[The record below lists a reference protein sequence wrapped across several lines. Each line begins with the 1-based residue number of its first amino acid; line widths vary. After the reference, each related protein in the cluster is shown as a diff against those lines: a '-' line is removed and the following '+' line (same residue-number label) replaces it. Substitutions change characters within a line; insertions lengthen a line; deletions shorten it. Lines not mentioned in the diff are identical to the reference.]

1 MSASLEKAKKNIE
14 KLLRNNKIGKLSDEV
29 KNRQTLTRDDSL
41 TSDEKVSQKGQL
53 KRMEIISDHTGRD
66 YAYLRS
72 NGGIKDLAH
81 LHGNIENF
89 IGMSMIPTGVIGPV
103 AVVGGDAG
111 GDYFVP
117 MSTTQGSLIAAY
129 NRGAKACRLAGGI
142 TSVCISEGV
151 QRCPVFKFNDLSE
164 VMQFLAWALQQEV
177 IFRKLSAE
185 ESRFAELSEMKAH
198 VEGNH
203 VILTF
208 EFNTGDAAGQ
218 NTITFCVD
226 AICRYIAD
234 KSPITPT
241 EWFVEGNFS
250 GEKKA
255 TVNSFVGVRGK
266 KVSAEVLL
274 PAKVVNDILKTT
286 PAKLEEYWRTSTL
299 GVIQSGAI
307 GAQGHIANGLAAI
320 FVATGQDVA
329 CVSEASVGLTRIER
343 TSSGDIY
350 GTVTLPNLIVGT
362 VGGGT
367 HLPTQRECLE
377 MMDCLG
383 SGKARKFA
391 EIIAAVVLGG
401 ELSISAALSAGH
413 YAKAHKD
420 LARKKA

>member
-14 KLLRNNKIGKLSDEV
+14 KLVRNNKLGKLSDDV
-29 KNRQTLTRDDSL
+29 KNRIMLNRDDSL
-41 TSDEKVSQKGQL
+41 QSDEQVCNAGQIR
-53 KRMEIISDHTGRD
+53 RMELVSDSTGKN
-66 YAYLRS
+66 YAVLRS
-72 NGGIKDLAH
+72 NGGLKDLAH
-81 LHGNIENF
+81 MQGNIENY
-89 IGMSMIPTGVIGPV
+89 IGMTMIPTGVIGPV
-103 AVVGGDAG
+103 SVLGSEASGEF
-111 GDYFVP
+111 FVP
-117 MSTTQGSLIAAY
+117 MATSQGSLVAAY

-142 TSVCISEGV
+142 TSVCVSEGV

-164 VMQFLAWALQQEV
+164 VMNFLHWVLQQEV
-177 IFRKLSAE
+177 IFRKISAE

-218 NTITFCVD
+218 NIITFCAD
-226 AICRYIAD
+226 AICKYIEE
-234 KSPITPT
+234 KSPVTPK

-255 TVNSFVGVRGK
+255 TINSFVGVRGK

-274 PAKVVNDILKTT
+274 PKSIVTSVLKTT
-286 PAKLEEYWRTSTL
+286 PERLEEYWRTSTL

-307 GAQGHIANGLAAI
+307 GAQGHVANGLAAI
-320 FVATGQDVA
+320 FMACGQDVA
-329 CVSEASVGLTRIER
+329 CVSEASVGITRMER
-343 TSSGDIY
+343 TQEGDIY
-350 GTVTLPNLIVGT
+350 ASVTLPNLIVGT

-367 HLPTQRECLE
+367 HLPSQRECLE

-383 SGKARKFA
+383 AGKSRKFA
-391 EIIAAVVLGG
+391 EIITAVVLGG

-413 YAKAHKD
+413 YAKAHKE
-420 LARKKA
+420 LGRKKI